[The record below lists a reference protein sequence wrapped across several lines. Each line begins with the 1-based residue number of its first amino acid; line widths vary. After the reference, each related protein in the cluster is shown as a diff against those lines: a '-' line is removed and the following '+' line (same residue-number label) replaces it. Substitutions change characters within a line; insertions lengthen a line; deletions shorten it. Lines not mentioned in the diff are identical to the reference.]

1 MNLSE
6 RLQWW
11 GQVAL
16 RVFILAAVAFLS
28 AITAM
33 RFAIQGR
40 EVKVPDIV
48 KMRAADAGVR
58 LGSVGLGIK
67 IEDRIFSNL
76 PADAVVRQSPKP
88 GDSVKRT
95 QRVHVVLSLGPQK
108 VAIPDLDGK
117 NLRTARIELLQGGL
131 QVGHISSVHL
141 PGMVADSVVEQ
152 SPGPQTAALRGPRVD
167 LLVSL
172 GNAALAWVMPDLGGL
187 TLNEAER
194 RIAAAGFVLSGLTP
208 VAGPPE
214 VRGIILSQSP
224 ARGGRVTPGTK
235 VELQVGE

>member
-11 GQVAL
+11 GRVAV

-48 KMRAADAGVR
+48 KLRATEATAR
-58 LGSVGLGIK
+58 LNSLGLAIK
-67 IEDRIFSNL
+67 IEDREFSEL
-76 PADAVVRQSPKP
+76 PAEAVVRQSPKP
-88 GDSVKRT
+88 GDSVKLT

-117 NLRTARIELLQGGL
+117 NLRAARIEILQGGL
-131 QVGHISSVHL
+131 QVGHISSLHL
-141 PGMVADSVVEQ
+141 PGQVADYVVQQ
-152 SPGPQTAALRGPRVD
+152 SPGPQSAALRGPRVD

-172 GNAALAWVMPDLGGL
+172 GNPETAWIMPELGGL

-194 RIAAAGFVLSGLTP
+194 RIAAAGFVLTGLTP
-208 VAGPPE
+208 VLGPPE
-214 VRGIILSQSP
+214 IRGIVLSQSP
-224 ARGGRVTPGTK
+224 PRGSRVTPGTK

>member
-1 MNLSE
+1 MNFSA
-6 RLQWW
+6 RVQRWLQV
-11 GQVAL
+11 GV

-40 EVKVPDIV
+40 EVKVPDVV
-48 KMRAADAGVR
+48 KMRAADADAR
-58 LGSVGLGIK
+58 LSLFGLGIK
-67 IEDRIFSNL
+67 IEDRVFSEL
-76 PADAVVRQSPKP
+76 PTDAVVRQSPKA
-88 GDSVKRT
+88 GESVKRT

-108 VAIPDLDGK
+108 VAIPELEGK
-117 NLRTARIELLQGGL
+117 SLRSARIELLQGGL

-141 PGMVADSVVEQ
+141 PGIDAENVVVQ
-152 SPGPQTAALRGPRVD
+152 SPGPQAAALRGPRVD

-172 GNAALAWVMPDLGGL
+172 GNPDAAWLMPDLGGL

-214 VRGIILSQSP
+214 IRGIILSQSP
-224 ARGGRVTPGTK
+224 ARGSRVTRGAK